1 MSLLMLHTT
10 PPQKNNSE
18 REIFQPLLRTPWVN
32 PVLFLLLD
40 GTVSDTWHHLV
51 VTQEGDKLPPHPHFT
66 TYFRDL
72 QKKKKSHWPD

>member
-1 MSLLMLHTT
+1 M
-10 PPQKNNSE
+10 
-18 REIFQPLLRTPWVN
+18 N

-72 QKKKKSHWPD
+72 QKKKKAIGQTDWRADKMSQWVRVLVGKD